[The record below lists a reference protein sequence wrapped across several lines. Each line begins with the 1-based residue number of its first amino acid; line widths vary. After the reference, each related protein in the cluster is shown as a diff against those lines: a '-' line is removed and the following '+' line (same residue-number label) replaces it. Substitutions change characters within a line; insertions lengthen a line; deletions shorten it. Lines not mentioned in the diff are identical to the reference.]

1 MKIFGICGKKQ
12 VGKDTLA
19 NFIAQD
25 LKYLS
30 SNQKV
35 QKLSLAKALKDLA
48 IDGFKISSKH
58 VWGSDADKNYP
69 IATWGRFFE
78 DSIRDCYK
86 KKSDDLLTD
95 RELLQVLG
103 TDIIRKGNLMG
114 VTSVHFITITD
125 WLTSKIGEEWKA
137 PDFKWADIWVKI
149 VIKDIEKFRK
159 LGTDAV
165 CIPDVRFFNELKGIE
180 NEGGILIRL

>member
-58 VWGSDADKNYP
+58 VWGSDA
-69 IATWGRFFE
+69 E
-78 DSIRDCYK
+78 DR
-86 KKSDDLLTD
+86 KS
-95 RELLQVLG
+95 V
-103 TDIIRKGNLMG
+103 
-114 VTSVHFITITD
+114 V
-125 WLTSKIGEEWKA
+125 
-137 PDFKWADIWVKI
+137 
-149 VIKDIEKFRK
+149 
-159 LGTDAV
+159 
-165 CIPDVRFFNELKGIE
+165 
-180 NEGGILIRL
+180 